1 MFLNQILAEMQKFIY
16 RPIILSLLI
25 AIGLIS
31 CKTINIDNPEIS
43 IAELSSHIEY
53 LASDSLEGRYPGTDG
68 DLLAA
73 NYIAKQFKDFGL
85 ENLTKNYLQNFEIVT
100 SVKAGE
106 SNSFIYNNDTAVL
119 NTDFTPLSF
128 SENTSLRAEVCF
140 AGYGFNIDSDNIKWN
155 DYDGIDFEGK
165 WLMLLRG
172 EPEIDSLESPYMKFS
187 SDRDKVM
194 LAKDMG
200 AAGVLLV
207 SGPGFSARDNLDEPS
222 KMVGSTGMPVFQIS
236 RKLAN
241 TFFEGTDYTIE
252 KLEETLN
259 SERKPLSFAMDMTI
273 EAISNIE
280 QEKTNTYNVVGF
292 LEGNDPILKNEYI
305 VIGGHYD
312 HLGWGGEGSSS
323 RMQDTLAVHYGADDN
338 ASGIA
343 AVIEIAEKFAASKKE
358 LKRSVFFVAFG
369 AEEMGLLGS
378 KFFVDE
384 KMIAPENIS
393 IMLNMDMIG
402 RLSADNDLEISGAG
416 TAKELKDL
424 LKKDSMD
431 LQLALSD
438 EGYGPSDHASFYG
451 TDVPVLHISTGA
463 HLDYHTPFDTFDKLN
478 MEGLKLVADF
488 VFTLANKVN
497 GLDYKLSFTEAGP
510 KTGNV
515 SRKRMGVTLGIM
527 PDFAGKVKNGLRADF
542 VIEGKPAYKGGM
554 KKGDIITAINGKSI
568 NNIQDYMYRLS
579 KLKFGQTISVE
590 VIRGE
595 KKEILLIQL

>member
-1 MFLNQILAEMQKFIY
+1 MKKVINYSILLNLFIVLGLA
-16 RPIILSLLI
+16 
-25 AIGLIS
+25 S
-31 CKTINIDNPEIS
+31 CTTINIDNPEIS
-43 IAELSSHIEY
+43 VEELSTHIKY
-53 LASDSLEGRYPGTDG
+53 LASDSFEGRYPGTAG

-73 NYIAKQFKDFGL
+73 EYIANQFGDFGL
-85 ENLTKNYLQNFEIVT
+85 EAFKENYLQNFEIVT

-106 SNSFIYNNDTAVL
+106 ANSFIYNGDTAIL

-128 SENTSLRAEVCF
+128 SENASLTASVCF
-140 AGYGFNIDSDNIKWN
+140 GGYGFNIDTDNIKWN
-155 DYDGIDFEGK
+155 DYEGIDFKGK
-165 WLMLLRG
+165 WLIFLRG
-172 EPEIDSLESPYMKFS
+172 EPEIDSLQSPYMKFS

-200 AAGVLLV
+200 ASGVLLV

-222 KMVGSTGMPVFQIS
+222 KIIGSTGMPVFQIS

-241 TFFEGTDYTIE
+241 HLFEGTDYKIE
-252 KLEETLN
+252 TLEEALN
-259 SERKPLSFAMDMTI
+259 KERKPQSFAMDMSIAAT
-273 EAISNIE
+273 SNIE
-280 QEKTNTYNVVGF
+280 QEKTKTYNVVGF

-312 HLGWGGEGSSS
+312 HLGWGGQGSSS
-323 RMQDTLAVHYGADDN
+323 RMQDTVAVHYGADDN
-338 ASGIA
+338 ASGTA
-343 AVIEIAEKFAASKKE
+343 AVIEIAEKFAANKE
-358 LKRSVFFVAFG
+358 LLKRSVVFVAFG

-402 RLSADNDLEISGAG
+402 RLSAENNLEISGAG

-424 LKKDSMD
+424 LNEDSMG
-431 LQLALSD
+431 LKLALSD

-451 TDVPVLHISTGA
+451 VDVPVLHISTGA
-463 HLDYHTPFDTFDKLN
+463 HLDYHTPFDTFDRLN
-478 MEGLKLVADF
+478 MEGLKLVADY
-488 VFTLANKVN
+488 VFKLADETNTM
-497 GLDYKLSFTEAGP
+497 DQKLSFTEAGP

-527 PDFAGKVKNGLRADF
+527 PDFAGKVKTGLRADF

-554 KKGDIITAINGKSI
+554 QKGDIITAINGKSI

-590 VIRGE
+590 VLRGE